1 MDDTQIVDIWMMFK
15 EHLDKKHVETAAER
29 YVDLMADLG
38 AADEHFIS
46 ALGHDATL
54 DIAINYYLDLDDDDK
69 LDEEQDW
76 DE

>member
-1 MDDTQIVDIWMMFK
+1 MDDTQIVDIWAMFK

-38 AADEHFIS
+38 APDEAFIS

-54 DIAINYYLDLDDDDK
+54 DIAINYYLDLDEDDK

-76 DE
+76 D